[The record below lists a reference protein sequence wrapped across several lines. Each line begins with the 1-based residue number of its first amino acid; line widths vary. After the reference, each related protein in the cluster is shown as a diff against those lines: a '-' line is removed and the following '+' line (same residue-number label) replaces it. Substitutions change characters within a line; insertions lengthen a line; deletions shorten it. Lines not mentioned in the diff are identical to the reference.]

1 MALVE
6 LARYFNSFEAGVA
19 KSRLDDEGIM
29 SFVFDINMSW
39 EGMGG
44 IIQIRLM
51 VDEDD
56 LIQARQLLA
65 EASA

>member
-6 LARYFNSFEAGVA
+6 FARYFNSFEAGVA

-29 SFVFDINMSW
+29 SFVFDTNMSW

-56 LIQARQLLA
+56 LIQARRLLSESRA
-65 EASA
+65 

>member
-29 SFVFDINMSW
+29 SFVFDTNMSW

-44 IIQIRLM
+44 VIQIRLM

-56 LIQARQLLA
+56 LIQARRLIS
-65 EASA
+65 EASP

>member
-29 SFVFDINMSW
+29 SFVFDTNMSW

-44 IIQIRLM
+44 VIQIRLM

-56 LIQARQLLA
+56 LIQARRLLSA
-65 EASA
+65 ASP